1 MKPTADKEA
10 AKSRRWTPITR
21 IAAIVVSLPF
31 LAYAPGF
38 VMALPFGVATSLP
51 FYATANDYTCSSELA
66 RSVMVRVWPYEG
78 AKAVRA
84 GRGAGERCA
93 RIESFG
99 ERDLAGADP
108 AKPDSGFRF
117 VRIYTPSR
125 AARAKLP
132 SIPTPDDMSSRVISL
147 RSERQQAAPA
157 PQAAN
162 KPAQIVAD
170 RAEAR
175 TTLR

>member
-1 MKPTADKEA
+1 MNLTADKEILQGR
-10 AKSRRWTPITR
+10 KWTPLTK
-21 IAAIVVSLPF
+21 IASIVLSLPF

-38 VMALPFGVATSLP
+38 VMALPYGVATSLP

-78 AKAVRA
+78 KTPARA
-84 GRGAGERCA
+84 THEAGQRCA

-99 ERDLAGADP
+99 ERELAGADP
-108 AKPDSGFRF
+108 SKPDSGFRF

-132 SIPTPDDMSSRVISL
+132 VIPTPDDMSSRVISL
-147 RSERQQAAPA
+147 RSEPPA
-157 PQAAN
+157 PQAAV
-162 KPAQIVAD
+162 KPAQRMAERD
-170 RAEAR
+170 GARA
-175 TTLR
+175 TLR